1 MKQLTLVEIEVVCR
15 RMLVAAGIGCH
26 PDLMAVEGSFY
37 YFLAVNSFA
46 DLDTFQAWMDTGT
59 FLPLLII
66 KSKYVSVGS
75 LWQYIENGTMS
86 YLSNLSIPTVN
97 LPYLMSGI

>member
-15 RMLVAAGIGCH
+15 RMLVAAGTGCH
-26 PDLMAVEGSFY
+26 QDLLTVEGSFY

-46 DLDTFQAWMDTGT
+46 DLDTFQEWMDTRT
-59 FLPLLII
+59 FLPFRII

-75 LWQYIENGTMS
+75 LWQYIQWKNIF
-86 YLSNLSIPTVN
+86 LSNIQIPTVN
-97 LPYLMSGI
+97 LSYLMSGI